1 MRAGSFI
8 VWMLPYIVAQ
18 YRLPKVWSLFWI
30 LRFFNDLALHKSLTG
45 GCQAVK
51 RIEEDVYRQLGHSRV

>member
-18 YRLPKVWSLFWI
+18 YRLSKVWALFSI
-30 LRFFNDLALHKSLTG
+30 LCIFNDLAVHKSLTV
-45 GCQAVK
+45 GCQAVQ
-51 RIEEDVYRQLGHSRV
+51 RIEEDVYRQLGRSRV